1 VPAALAGH
9 RIGGRRSR
17 CQSQPRFSRTASCPA
32 NGASNGSAKWS
43 LRIAD
48 LHRANGAAGGVAVRH
63 AELHAFQGSPARAV
77 PARVSPWL
85 AGSLLIPA
93 MICMLKVRG
102 RNRVTGNLSARSRPL
117 APPQHRPRIAIAD
130 DFPRG
135 AARGFRDT
143 TPDRALC
150 KPHRKAPPSPAGRCH
165 LLSRRTSKS
174 TSPLPHREQTSR
186 SAHSNRGSP
195 AP

>member
-1 VPAALAGH
+1 LGEVRAVRQIAAPSRPCHRGRLANRRQRFAEERWPMSPALRPAREIMEKLDPKPEPKPLPTKGKRVEPSWH
-9 RIGGRRSR
+9 WRGSGGVE
-17 CQSQPRFSRTASCPA
+17 
-32 NGASNGSAKWS
+32 
-43 LRIAD
+43 
-48 LHRANGAAGGVAVRH
+48 AAG
-63 AELHAFQGSPARAV
+63 AEKCKGAT
-77 PARVSPWL
+77 
-85 AGSLLIPA
+85 GSLAI
-93 MICMLKVRG
+93 IVSG
-102 RNRVTGNLSARSRPL
+102 HGPL